1 MIKKARSVMVQATS
15 SGAGKTLLCL
25 CLCKIAKEMGIDVVP
40 FKAQNMS
47 NNTVVTAKGGEASA
61 AQ

>member
-1 MIKKARSVMVQATS
+1 MVKGARRIMVQATS
-15 SGAGKTLLCL
+15 SSAGKTLLCL
-25 CLCKIAKEMGIDVVP
+25 CLCKIAKEMGVNVAP
-40 FKAQNMS
+40 FKAQNVS

>member
-1 MIKKARSVMVQATS
+1 MVQATS

>member
-1 MIKKARSVMVQATS
+1 MVKSARRIMVQATS
-15 SGAGKTLLCL
+15 SSAGKTLLCL
-25 CLCKIAKEMGIDVVP
+25 CLCKIAKEMGVDVAP